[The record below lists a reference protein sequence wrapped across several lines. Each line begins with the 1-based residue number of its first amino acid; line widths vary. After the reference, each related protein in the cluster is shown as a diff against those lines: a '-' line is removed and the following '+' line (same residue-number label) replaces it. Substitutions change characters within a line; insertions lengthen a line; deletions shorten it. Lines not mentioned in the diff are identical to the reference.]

1 MDAYLKANGIRKQT
15 TQPHTSASNGEAEN
29 AIRTMANDA
38 RTFMMACDI
47 PKSLW
52 GYAFRH
58 ATYIRNRVPCIGN
71 NDWESPLFKLTGK
84 HPKVSHILPFGS
96 NCTVHQAPQD
106 KSITRRADLGIILGV
121 NDEIKGYDVYLPQQN
136 KVIATRD
143 VRNITAPTP
152 RRDVAEFL
160 VGTSLPNA
168 SRLTNET
175 NKSLSGKDNNLPKDH
190 KKAKTVSKP
199 DLTIRTRSQRAKEA
213 TAEIGA
219 CLNAQV
225 AAYLAADKTLAK
237 QWRDSMVKELE
248 GVVGNGVLEIVLRPP
263 ATNVVDHKWVYKV
276 VYDQKGNIDKF
287 KSRLVARGFTQ
298 RYGVDYSKTFA
309 SVIKQASVR
318 LLFVL
323 AAKYNCSVRHM
334 DFPQAYLQAKSDHD
348 IYFEL
353 PKELGVDT
361 QKYVGK
367 LIKSIYGLKQSGM
380 LWNEEING
388 ALLKFGFSRSKLDP
402 CIYFLW
408 NDKGLTLC
416 GLYVDDLLIF
426 SQDDNVMRSLTEEL
440 TCKYKIKD
448 LGEVK
453 RCLGMNVHSVEG
465 GFFLEQS
472 NTIQELLVRHG
483 MAQVK
488 SQPTPIGVGHGFYDE
503 GDESEMSQTELR
515 EIVGSFLWLAGS
527 TRPDISVAVNML
539 ARHVSNH
546 NVNHERGAKRIL
558 RYLAGTMDVGL
569 LLIPNTEKDIKSD
582 IFCDA
587 DWAGNKTNRRSTSG
601 CLMTVNGSSVAWYSK
616 QQAVVALSTMEAEYI
631 ASSVGVQECLWI
643 DQLMVELKLKNVAP
657 TQLWNDNQSA
667 LKTMEN
673 DMAKSRAKHID
684 IRFHFIRDAVKSN
697 KVRTGYCETGKMPA
711 DILTKPLS
719 TELHM
724 RRWPCT
730 TAWTSARRP
739 FGPIRSHPPG

>member
-1 MDAYLKANGIRKQT
+1 
-15 TQPHTSASNGEAEN
+15 
-29 AIRTMANDA
+29 
-38 RTFMMACDI
+38 
-47 PKSLW
+47 
-52 GYAFRH
+52 
-58 ATYIRNRVPCIGN
+58 
-71 NDWESPLFKLTGK
+71 
-84 HPKVSHILPFGS
+84 
-96 NCTVHQAPQD
+96 
-106 KSITRRADLGIILGV
+106 
-121 NDEIKGYDVYLPQQN
+121 
-136 KVIATRD
+136 
-143 VRNITAPTP
+143 
-152 RRDVAEFL
+152 
-160 VGTSLPNA
+160 
-168 SRLTNET
+168 
-175 NKSLSGKDNNLPKDH
+175 
-190 KKAKTVSKP
+190 
-199 DLTIRTRSQRAKEA
+199 
-213 TAEIGA
+213 
-219 CLNAQV
+219 
-225 AAYLAADKTLAK
+225 
-237 QWRDSMVKELE
+237 
-248 GVVGNGVLEIVLRPP
+248 
-263 ATNVVDHKWVYKV
+263 
-276 VYDQKGNIDKF
+276 
-287 KSRLVARGFTQ
+287 
-298 RYGVDYSKTFA
+298 
-309 SVIKQASVR
+309 
-318 LLFVL
+318 
-323 AAKYNCSVRHM
+323 
-334 DFPQAYLQAKSDHD
+334 
-348 IYFEL
+348 
-353 PKELGVDT
+353 
-361 QKYVGK
+361 
-367 LIKSIYGLKQSGM
+367 
-380 LWNEEING
+380 
-388 ALLKFGFSRSKLDP
+388 
-402 CIYFLW
+402 
-408 NDKGLTLC
+408 
-416 GLYVDDLLIF
+416 
-426 SQDDNVMRSLTEEL
+426 MRSLTEEL

-488 SQPTPIGVGHGFYDE
+488 SQPTPIGVDHGFYDE

-515 EIVGSFLWLAGS
+515 EIVGSLLWLAGS

-546 NVNHERGAKRIL
+546 NVNHERGAKRIS

-569 LLIPNTEKDIKSD
+569 LLIPNTEKDIKSE

-724 RRWPCT
+724 RLKPLLGMKSKSEVKIEVGC
-730 TAWTSARRP
+730 
-739 FGPIRSHPPG
+739 